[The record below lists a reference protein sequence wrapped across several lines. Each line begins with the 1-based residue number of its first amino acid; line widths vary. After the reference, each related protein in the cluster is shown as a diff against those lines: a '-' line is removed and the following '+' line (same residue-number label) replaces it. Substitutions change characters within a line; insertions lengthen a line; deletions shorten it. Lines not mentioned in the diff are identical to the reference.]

1 MTPLRLKGLAL
12 LLIGVSALTCACTV
26 GPDYHQPDIKT
37 PKAYFETG
45 DAQSDPLSRPAPT
58 SADLSQWWRQFNDPT
73 LNALVEQA
81 LAQNLNLKA
90 ATDRLREARESEV
103 VAGAAGLPSLSAN
116 GTVARVNANSR
127 SDIFGN
133 LLGNTGGASSGGSSG
148 NTASS
153 ISTPS
158 HLNLFAANFDAT
170 WEIDIFGGVRRSL
183 EEARADTQAAIWQRR
198 DGEVSLTAEVAND
211 YVMLRSLQA
220 QIAIAQN
227 EAKTQQANFTIIQ
240 QQAKT
245 GFVTRLNVNQQVAQ
259 VEATIAEI
267 PQLQAQARVQIHAL
281 SVLLGKDPNA
291 LDAELSPAAALPSA
305 PSELPVGL
313 PSELLLRR
321 PDVRRA
327 ERQLAA
333 ATAGVGVQVAN
344 LYPKFN
350 ILAVA
355 PAFASTSTNHLFD
368 AGNAA
373 SLGAGMI
380 SWPVFQGGRIRAG
393 IRSAKASADQAY
405 LSYQQTILSALQN
418 VEDDLARYGADQRRI
433 VALRTSTNAA
443 ANSLTI
449 AKQQYEVG
457 LVTYINIL
465 QAQATLLNDQ
475 TQLEQANAQLVE
487 DMASIYT
494 ALGGGWSA
502 DEGAVLRKTG
512 VSWP

>member
-1 MTPLRLKGLAL
+1 MRHTQLKCLAL
-12 LLIGVSALTCACTV
+12 VLMGVSALTSACAV

-37 PKAYFETG
+37 RPSYFEAG
-45 DAQSDPLSRPAPT
+45 DAVTDPLSRPVPT
-58 SADLSQWWRQFNDPT
+58 AADLSQWWRQFNDPT
-73 LNALVEQA
+73 LNALVEEA

-133 LLGNTGGASSGGSSG
+133 ILGDTGSAGASG
-148 NTASS
+148 NNASS

-170 WEIDIFGGVRRSL
+170 WEIDIFGGVRRSV

-245 GFVTRLNVNQQVAQ
+245 GFVTRLNVNQQIAQ

-267 PQLQAQARVQIHAL
+267 PQLEAQARMQIHAL
-281 SVLLGKDPNA
+281 SVLLGKDPDA
-291 LDAELSPAAALPSA
+291 LDGQLSAATPLPSA

-313 PSELLLRR
+313 PSDLLLRR

-333 ATAGVGVQVAN
+333 ATAGIGVQVAN

-355 PAFASTSTNHLFD
+355 PAFASTSTDHLFD

-380 SWPVFQGGRIRAG
+380 SWPIFQGGRIRAG
-393 IRSAKASADQAY
+393 IRSAKASADEAY

-418 VEDDLARYGADQRRI
+418 VEDDLARYAADQRRI
-433 VALRTSTNAA
+433 IALKKSTDAA
-443 ANSLTI
+443 ANSLNI
-449 AKQQYEVG
+449 ARQQYQVG

-465 QAQATLLNDQ
+465 QAQETLLNDQ
-475 TQLEQANAQLVE
+475 TQLTQANAQLVQ

-502 DEGAVLRKTG
+502 DEGAALRKTG
-512 VSWP
+512 LSWP